1 MLSLKNHLV
10 YWGNIII
17 PVAGLCFGYFYYIRT
32 DQFIPNPKPR
42 LTLVGFFSLCQ
53 STTVVF
59 LLIQLPFALNAFF
72 LHNSKP
78 FKQKIYENWV
88 LITIIVGNFI
98 ADVIYFLVCN
108 KGIKALNLVPISVK
122 QGGILLVITVA
133 FLIISYFYN
142 WWI

>member
-1 MLSLKNHLV
+1 MLSLKNHLA

-32 DQFIPNPKPR
+32 DEFIPNPLPV
-42 LTLVGFFSLCQ
+42 LTKLGFYTLCQ

-72 LHNSKP
+72 LHSSKP
-78 FKQKIYENWV
+78 FKQKIYDNWV
-88 LITIIVGNFI
+88 LLAIIVVNLI
-98 ADVIYFLVCN
+98 ADVVYFFICKN
-108 KGIKALNLVPISVK
+108 GIKALGLVPISVK
-122 QGGILLVITVA
+122 QGGILLAITVT